1 MGKQL
6 GITKEQAASWVG
18 GMVKCFGR
26 KGFAHGIPGKVLG
39 YDDENVIVQ
48 LPGHGKPEEYPLS
61 KVILWKSHSPE
72 QVAKS
77 VVKISTAG
85 ALQILAGS
93 DTNANPLA
101 MSSLGSRRAPNFFKR
116 RVDDAIIGP
125 IHLDPTLQP
134 MSIEPE
140 HVLDPQLDGLLQNA
154 AYLQNLAIAQLRDV
168 VVRLKVAA

>member
-72 QVAKS
+72 QVARS
-77 VVKISTAG
+77 IPKISPAG
-85 ALQILAGS
+85 ALKIIAGS
-93 DTNANPLA
+93 DTSANPRA
-101 MSSLGSRRAPNFFKR
+101 MASLGSPGAPNFFKR
-116 RVDDAIIGP
+116 RVDDDALGP

-134 MSIEPE
+134 TTIEPE
-140 HVLDPQLDGLLQNA
+140 RVLNPQLDGLLQNA

-168 VVRLKVAA
+168 VEKLKVAA